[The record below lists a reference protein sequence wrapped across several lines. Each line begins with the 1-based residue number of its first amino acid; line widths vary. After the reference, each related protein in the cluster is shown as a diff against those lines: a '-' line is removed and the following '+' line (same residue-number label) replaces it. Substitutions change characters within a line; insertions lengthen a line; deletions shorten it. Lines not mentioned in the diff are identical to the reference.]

1 MLLSNR
7 NYIEIILKWY
17 CHHYHRTLARPCPN
31 KYQNFI
37 TNRVHL
43 EVVSQKIRTLT
54 LSKPFKVSQ
63 WIFPI
68 PMILFEAF
76 HLWSIGSMIIS
87 YSIPGPWLIVSG
99 EFIRILTQSGDN
111 FEATFTDSQSRSTSH
126 NDALLKKCII
136 NHQWQFS
143 IKKEQ
148 QKCP

>member
-1 MLLSNR
+1 MLLSNS
-7 NYIEIILKWY
+7 NIEIILKWY
-17 CHHYHRTLARPCPN
+17 CHHYYRTLARPCPN

-37 TNRVHL
+37 TNRVHI

-54 LSKPFKVSQ
+54 PSKPFKVSQ

-68 PMILFEAF
+68 PMIFFEAF

-99 EFIRILTQSGDN
+99 EFIEFLPKSGDN
-111 FEATFTDSQSRSTSH
+111 FEATFTDSHSRSTSQ
-126 NDALLKKCII
+126 NDVLLKKRTI
-136 NHQWQFS
+136 NHQCRFS
-143 IKKEQ
+143 MKKKR